1 MPWAKQA
8 NPEAIKP
15 GLTHKDYESQTID
28 NTCGFKSLRVIPSNS
43 AKPLQ
48 GMQIDNAANTT
59 EIRRNSPSKVE
70 P

>member
-1 MPWAKQA
+1 VEIAGMPWAKQA

-28 NTCGFKSLRVIPSNS
+28 NTCGFESLHVIPSNS

-48 GMQIDNAANTT
+48 
-59 EIRRNSPSKVE
+59 
-70 P
+70 